1 MQSVRNADHTTRR
14 TTPHPAPNARH
25 ATQRNPTRESIFDI
39 SVSPTLQRCS
49 STAPT
54 SLYLQ
59 HRGISGAGYLQHR
72 GMSETSRYL
81 GHRGISNIAVFARV
95 RIEIFGKPGP
105 WRPWRVDYFLEWS
118 SNGNPSQTWPGA
130 APGAGGAFSIGFLLE
145 NCPKS
150 GPGRLRRPG
159 GHFLLDF

>member
-1 MQSVRNADHTTRR
+1 MQRDAPHHTPPNANHTTQ
-14 TTPHPAPNARH
+14 H
-25 ATQRNPTRESIFDI
+25 NPTRDSIFNI
-39 SVSPTLQRCS
+39 LVSPTSQRCR
-49 STAPT
+49 STVPT
-54 SLYLQ
+54 SQYLQ

-130 APGAGGAFSIGFLLE
+130 APGGGGAFSIGFLLE
-145 NCPKS
+145 IPPKS
-150 GPGRLRRPG
+150 GPGRPRRPSG
-159 GHFLLDF
+159 RFLMDF